1 MSSATASTT
10 GGPQPSST
18 LHKNGRLAMQRY
30 PFKRGVSNTHL
41 TLAQEIQPLD
51 TSRHSVSL
59 NVTKVRG
66 HLRMLYEFLGS
77 ITGRNSAVGTAN
89 NCRLGWQKEEISL
102 FSRTIQ
108 TKCGA
113 HPASYSMGIG
123 VLSRGKRGRDVK
135 STTPPCSAEFR
146 NEWNYTTAPPI
157 CLHDVDRDNIFNFK
171 RQRITQ
177 LISCMYVC
185 MQVWVIF

>member
-1 MSSATASTT
+1 
-10 GGPQPSST
+10 
-18 LHKNGRLAMQRY
+18 MQRY

-89 NCRLGWQKEEISL
+89 NCRLGWQKEEIS
-102 FSRTIQ
+102 
-108 TKCGA
+108 
-113 HPASYSMGIG
+113 
-123 VLSRGKRGRDVK
+123 GRDFSFLQNHPDEVRGPSSLLFDGYRGSFPGAK
-135 STTPPCSAEFR
+135 WTGREVNHTS
-146 NEWNYTTAPPI
+146 
-157 CLHDVDRDNIFNFK
+157 
-171 RQRITQ
+171 
-177 LISCMYVC
+177 M
-185 MQVWVIF
+185 